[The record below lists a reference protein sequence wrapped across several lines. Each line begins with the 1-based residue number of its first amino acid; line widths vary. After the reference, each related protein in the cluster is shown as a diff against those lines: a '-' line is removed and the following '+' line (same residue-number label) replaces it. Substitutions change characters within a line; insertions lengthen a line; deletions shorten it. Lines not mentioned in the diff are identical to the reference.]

1 VVLFFIHAHN
11 DHNAVYRPKTRAP
24 VAAACRQRHHS
35 DPHTSSF
42 SSIFKEI
49 YLVGTHINRNP

>member
-1 VVLFFIHAHN
+1 MRRPIDAGN
-11 DHNAVYRPKTRAP
+11 DII
-24 VAAACRQRHHS
+24 S
-35 DPHTSSF
+35 DPHT